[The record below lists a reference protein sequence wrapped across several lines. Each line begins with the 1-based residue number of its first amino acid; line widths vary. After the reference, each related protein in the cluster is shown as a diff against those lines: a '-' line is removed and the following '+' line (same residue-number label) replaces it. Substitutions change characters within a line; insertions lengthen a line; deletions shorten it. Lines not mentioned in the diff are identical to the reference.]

1 MNLLC
6 ECLTN
11 PAVVRKWGA
20 EEWNSFLPTAR
31 DARLLGR
38 SLYLFDASKLTDQVP
53 RRVYDQLKGALA
65 QTRYVQ
71 GQAMRE
77 LRHLM
82 RRLGDQGVAIVTLK
96 GIAYQ
101 AAGLPPAAWRNLSDV
116 DVLID
121 VADMD
126 RAEQLLRSAGWVD
139 SGDFDDYDQ
148 HYYRDWMHEL
158 PPLRHRSRQMEVD
171 LHHNLAPPVS
181 RIRVDAAKLW
191 ADAVQVEGQYGL
203 SVKVLAPVDM
213 LLHNAIHLFMNDELR
228 GGLRDVVDFRD
239 LFRHFVDTHA
249 DLEQRLLRRAE
260 EFGCGRALFY
270 AVTTA
275 QRLVGLVPSTTF
287 CTDLERYAPSAPVRY
302 LMGWLIDRLLAPQ
315 RPDTSSAALA
325 ERLLFIRS
333 HWIRMPPGMLLRHLA
348 HKWVKGRKPPPV
360 ATTDL
365 PG

>member
-6 ECLTN
+6 EFLTN

-20 EEWNSFLPTAR
+20 EEWNRFLPTAR

-38 SLYLFDASKLTDQVP
+38 SLYLFDESKLTDQVP

-82 RRLGDQGVAIVTLK
+82 RRLSDQGVAIVALK

-101 AAGLPPAAWRNLSDV
+101 VAGLPPAAWRNLSDV

-126 RAEQLLRSAGWVD
+126 RAERLLRDGGWVD

-181 RIRVDAAKLW
+181 RIKIDARLLWEDSRVVD
-191 ADAVQVEGQYGL
+191 GL
-203 SVKVLAPVDM
+203 DGMPLRVLAPAD
-213 LLHNAIHLFMNDELR
+213 LLIHNAVHLFMNDELR
-228 GGLRDVVDFRD
+228 GGLRDVMDFRD
-239 LFRHFVDTHA
+239 LYEHFLAQDAAFET
-249 DLEQRLLRRAE
+249 RLLERADE
-260 EFGCGRALFY
+260 MGGGLPLYY
-270 AVTTA
+270 AVMTA
-275 QRLVGLVPSTTF
+275 QRLVGPFSGDPAQLVGRGLTVVRVVARGAPGHEQLVLAAPAQAQVGDGRRRRLVP
-287 CTDLERYAPSAPVRY
+287 LRVRR
-302 LMGWLIDRLLAPQ
+302 GHHR
-315 RPDTSSAALA
+315 
-325 ERLLFIRS
+325 
-333 HWIRMPPGMLLRHLA
+333 
-348 HKWVKGRKPPPV
+348 
-360 ATTDL
+360 
-365 PG
+365 